1 MEYLSRGVLLEDT
14 KLLALSSSVA
24 FVPEG
29 YVRVQKAHDSFTIRV
44 IVEDRTTIF
53 YDQTV
58 PHWKII
64 GFAYEGVRNQKT
76 IWSGI
81 FLRGTEAKPIR
92 LAFSEQE
99 GSSCATSV
107 RDKLMKVE

>member
-1 MEYLSRGVLLEDT
+1 MEHLSRGVLLEDT

-24 FVPEG
+24 FVLEG
-29 YVRVQKAHDSFTIRV
+29 YVRMQKAHDSSTIRV

-53 YDQTV
+53 YDQTL

-64 GFAYEGVRNQKT
+64 GFAYEKVRNQT

-81 FLRGTEAKPIR
+81 FLWGTEAKNN
-92 LAFSEQE
+92 
-99 GSSCATSV
+99 TSGIFGT
-107 RDKLMKVE
+107 REKFLRNLCTKS

>member
-1 MEYLSRGVLLEDT
+1 MEHLSRGVLLEDT

-24 FVPEG
+24 FVLEG
-29 YVRVQKAHDSFTIRV
+29 YVRVQKAHDSSTIRV

-53 YDQTV
+53 YDQTL

-64 GFAYEGVRNQKT
+64 GFAYEKVRNQNYFGLAFSRGVRKQKT
-76 IWSGI
+76 
-81 FLRGTEAKPIR
+81 TR

-99 GSSCATSV
+99 RSSCATSV
-107 RDKLMKVE
+107 RGRSH

>member
-44 IVEDRTTIF
+44 
-53 YDQTV
+53 

-64 GFAYEGVRNQKT
+64 GFAYEGVRNQNT

-107 RDKLMKVE
+107 K